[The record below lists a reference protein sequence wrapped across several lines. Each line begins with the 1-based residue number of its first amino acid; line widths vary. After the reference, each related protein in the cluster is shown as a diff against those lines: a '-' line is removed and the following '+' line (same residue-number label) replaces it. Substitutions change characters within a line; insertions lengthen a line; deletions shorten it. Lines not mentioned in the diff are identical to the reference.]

1 MVTNGVQ
8 IDPHPAPPNPR
19 ASLDA
24 AMSFDLHIGRHWGR
38 ASEPGRSA
46 ALLREGF

>member
-1 MVTNGVQ
+1 MRNGES
-8 IDPHPAPPNPR
+8 PNPR

-24 AMSFDLHIGRHWGR
+24 AMSISLQFEGHRRR

-46 ALLREGF
+46 TLFHEDTSKDLE